1 MLLITTFHS
10 LAASSRLVKRSGH
23 TPIIH
28 LGVVG
33 TGYEVTED
41 YIRVSISL
49 TRAKV
54 TTIKFRAGSPKLEV
68 LVIATTRTLLLKIS

>member
-1 MLLITTFHS
+1 MHKEPKHKLI
-10 LAASSRLVKRSGH
+10 LVKRSGH
-23 TPIIH
+23 TPIIQ

-41 YIRVSISL
+41 YIHVSISL

-68 LVIATTRTLLLKIS
+68 VVIATTRMLLLKIS